1 MEQIFPSELVEEMR
15 LQAVLCILLQLI
27 FELSSC
33 THLRVIPGSTLE
45 LPCLSFQSDFSA
57 ATITWQFNGKDI
69 SEHPYGSVTVKKDGL
84 YLSISPVTAANEG
97 NYVCVMKDDQVEM
110 IRMYNITVDA
120 SIGYTIKVI
129 KGSYVRL
136 PCNFPPG
143 SQVVANALWFRE
155 TDDGRRM
162 MLNPQDEEN
171 NKLELLYPFDHD
183 QTLILRDTAMD
194 DAGIYTCE
202 STDGKKLSTVYIIVE
217 VPPTETPHT
226 CEGFT
231 TPWEPCQDQNSRTG
245 EPMLQ
250 ESMAEFSMK
259 LYSYLRQSDPSG
271 NLLFSPISISGALS
285 HLLLGARDNTRKAIE
300 RAVCV
305 PHEFHCVHFQMKKLR
320 ERMASSLQMASQI
333 FYNPQMNL
341 SESFTNQSIQFY
353 DVEPTRLLEN
363 SEENTRMINSWVANK
378 TKNKITQL
386 VDSVSP
392 STQLILLNAVS
403 FSGQWKVK
411 FDEKQ
416 KKGHFTKLNGD
427 MVKVPVLFHHKYM
440 AAMMYVVEL
449 KAQVARFALSG
460 DSSLYILLPRSSK
473 AADLQQ
479 VEEKMTDTA
488 VRQMIEQMKTT
499 PPQQIEVT
507 LPQIKLDVQPDMNL
521 LIKKL
526 GLSSLFENPNLCGL
540 YSEDKLLLDDA
551 RHRAFLTLT
560 KQGVEAGA
568 ITTMSFSR
576 TFPSFSAMRPFIML
590 LWSDQAN
597 VPLFIGRVTDP

>member
-1 MEQIFPSELVEEMR
+1 MK

-33 THLRVIPGSTLE
+33 TYLRVTPGSTLE
-45 LPCLSFQSDFSA
+45 LPCLSFQSDFTA

-110 IRMYNITVDA
+110 IRMYNITVDGEIHT
-120 SIGYTIKVI
+120 SLHHFDLGLTLKLVC
-129 KGSYVRL
+129 V
-136 PCNFPPG
+136 F
-143 SQVVANALWFRE
+143 QVVANALWFRE
-155 TDDGRRM
+155 TDDGGRV
-162 MLNPQDEEN
+162 MLNLQDEEN
-171 NKLELLYPFDHD
+171 NKLELLYPLDHD

-202 STDGKKLSTVYIIVE
+202 STDGKKLSTIYIIVE

-305 PHEFHCVHFQMKKLR
+305 PHEFHCVHFQMKRLR

-427 MVKVPVLFHHKYM
+427 MVKVPILFHHNYM
-440 AAMMYVVEL
+440 AAMMFVVEL

-473 AADLQQ
+473 AADLQH

-507 LPQIKLDVQPDMNL
+507 LPQIKLDVQPDMNI

-540 YSEDKLLLDDA
+540 YSEDKLVLDDA
-551 RHRAFLTLT
+551 RHRAFFALT
-560 KQGVEAGA
+560 KQGVEAG
-568 ITTMSFSR
+568 
-576 TFPSFSAMRPFIML
+576 
-590 LWSDQAN
+590 AN